1 MIEIYFSYHQFI
13 FKLWSMKYM
22 KYGTM
27 YGKLVEKY
35 KWGVL
40 SNGEISQSLNA
51 MLLSYNVIRFHTISD

>member
-1 MIEIYFSYHQFI
+1 
-13 FKLWSMKYM
+13 MKYM

-40 SNGEISQSLNA
+40 SNGEIRLKD
-51 MLLSYNVIRFHTISD
+51 IWTIAKSVTGTDLKEPL

>member
-1 MIEIYFSYHQFI
+1 
-13 FKLWSMKYM
+13 MKYM

-40 SNGEISQSLNA
+40 SNGEIKSLNA